1 MRQFRSPG
9 LPRLAPALVMGVVA
23 ASSLLL
29 GPAPARAEG
38 APTVCVLSLNNLAR
52 PSDPELG
59 KLAAQRLASA
69 LEKTGTRTIVS
80 EARLQE
86 ALVELEGEAPYDRVN
101 RFQLAAKVEAG
112 QVIYGTFFSTRFAKA
127 PKAQGR
133 VRLMVMVE
141 APGSGQVQALSIEGA
156 GPVHKVAKE
165 E

>member
-1 MRQFRSPG
+1 MRQFRSLG
-9 LPRLAPALVMGVVA
+9 FPRLAPTLVTGILA

-29 GPAPARAEG
+29 GPAPVRAEG

-69 LEKTGTRTIVS
+69 LEKTGARTVVA
-80 EARLQE
+80 EARVQE
-86 ALVELEGEAPYDRVN
+86 ALAELEGEAPYDRVG

-112 QVIYGTFFSTRFAKA
+112 QVIYGSFFSTRFTKA

-133 VRLMVMVE
+133 VRLI
-141 APGSGQVQALSIEGA
+141 G
-156 GPVHKVAKE
+156 
-165 E
+165 